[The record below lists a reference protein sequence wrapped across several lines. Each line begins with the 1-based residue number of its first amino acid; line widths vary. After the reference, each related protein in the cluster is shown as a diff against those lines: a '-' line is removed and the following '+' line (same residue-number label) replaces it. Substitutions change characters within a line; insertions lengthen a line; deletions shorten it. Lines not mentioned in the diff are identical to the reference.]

1 MSSPSPSGSSWRGGR
16 GERPKLLDPRT
27 FPLERLPTLVHA
39 LPPKGVP
46 IEVAD
51 LPGGAEAAAWLSAH
65 GRPARLVPAPPEP
78 QPTRLWEPTLPLSK
92 WLSSPLGEGR
102 VGVSQEEKTAL
113 DLGCGTGRDAVYLA
127 LHGWRVTAV
136 DLLPDA
142 LDRARALADLHEVTL
157 DLRILDVD
165 LPLSKWFVLER
176 GPGGED
182 SSPLGGSAEGDDD
195 RDFCQKSAGVASQ
208 GEGRVGVQASF
219 DLVTAFR
226 FLPDLA
232 KAAAAVRP
240 GGTLLVET
248 FTDQERERTGKPKDP
263 RLVLPAAAPP
273 PLPEGLTLIDYR
285 IREGAGRELATLTA
299 TRA

>member
-1 MSSPSPSGSSWRGGR
+1 MSSLSPSGSSWRGGR
-16 GERPKLLDPRT
+16 GERPGLLDPRT

-51 LPGGAEAAAWLSAH
+51 LPGGAEAAAWLTAH

-78 QPTRLWEPTLPLSK
+78 QPTRLWEPTLPLSE
-92 WLSSPLGEGR
+92 WLASEKGPGGEAGT
-102 VGVSQEEKTAL
+102 VL

-142 LDRARALADLHEVTL
+142 LDRARALAHLHEVTL

-165 LPLSKWFVLER
+165 LPLSRWLVLER
-176 GPGGED
+176 GLGGEA
-182 SSPLGGSAEGDDD
+182 SPPL
-195 RDFCQKSAGVASQ
+195 QVARL
-208 GEGRVGVQASF
+208 GEGVGGRGY

-226 FLPDLA
+226 FLPDLS
-232 KAAAAVRP
+232 KIAAAVRP

-248 FTDQERERTGKPKDP
+248 FTDGERERTGKPKDP
-263 RLVLPAAAPP
+263 RLVLPADAPP
-273 PLPEGLTLIDYR
+273 PLPEGLALIDYR
-285 IREGAGRELATLTA
+285 IREQGTRELATLTA
-299 TRA
+299 KRP